1 MLARESVTVG
11 DAVHRAAANLG
22 AAGIEDARIEAEVL
36 LAHAL
41 AAPGSRFGRA
51 QVLASL
57 LERVPERTQRRFERL
72 LGRRQSRE
80 PLAYIVAHREFYGLE
95 IGCRAGALIPRP
107 ETELLVD
114 IAIGEA
120 RSRGGEL
127 RVADVGTGS
136 GCISIAIA
144 RNAPRTAV
152 TAIERSPEALAL
164 ARANVSAHG
173 LETRVRVVEGDLLQ
187 GTEMFDV
194 IVGNLP
200 YVAGS
205 AWDALQP
212 EIREHEPRG
221 AIVGGERGTELI
233 ERLLGQSPAYLAAG
247 GVLAL
252 EIDSSQGDAMIE
264 FASGIFAEAQISVV
278 KDLAGLDR
286 VLVVHN
292 PRRIE

>member
-1 MLARESVTVG
+1 
-11 DAVHRAAANLG
+11 
-22 AAGIEDARIEAEVL
+22 
-36 LAHAL
+36 
-41 AAPGSRFGRA
+41 
-51 QVLASL
+51 
-57 LERVPERTQRRFERL
+57 
-72 LGRRQSRE
+72 
-80 PLAYIVAHREFYGLE
+80 
-95 IGCRAGALIPRP
+95 
-107 ETELLVD
+107 
-114 IAIGEA
+114 
-120 RSRGGEL
+120 
-127 RVADVGTGS
+127 
-136 GCISIAIA
+136 
-144 RNAPRTAV
+144 V

-187 GTEMFDV
+187 GTEMFEV

-286 VLVVHN
+286 VLVVRN